1 MLNLKYS
8 TRFLSLFAICAALAS
23 GTAQAEDQSGGCG
36 MGWKIAPKNS
46 LISTTTRAY
55 VNATFSS
62 TIGMT
67 LGTSGCAK
75 HSIVQNDKRA
85 IHFAEVNQ
93 GQLMIEMAQGRGEHL
108 RGLVATLGCNPAG
121 FSDISRAIQ
130 ADYSNIFP
138 SMSDTSAPQMLNGVK
153 AAISKQQGLAQQC
166 GFTS

>member
-1 MLNLKYS
+1 MSKFTQIFFTFFGLL
-8 TRFLSLFAICAALAS
+8 ALTGVAR
-23 GTAQAEDQSGGCG
+23 AEDGSSGCG
-36 MGWKIAPKNS
+36 LGWKIAPKQS
-46 LISTTTRAY
+46 LLSSTTRAY

-67 LGTSGCAK
+67 LGTSGCSK

-121 FSDISRAIQ
+121 FQDLARALQ

-138 SMSDTSAPQMLNGVK
+138 SMSATTAPQMLNGVK
-153 AAISKQQGLAQQC
+153 AAIGRDHSLSQQC
-166 GFTS
+166 GFSS